1 MGLLSFLATVVILVG
16 SVASQSPC
24 TPTPCGINTV
34 CDVNGAGSAVCR
46 CQAGF
51 DHAPGSNTIEG
62 CPNRIS
68 ASAPRRPAQRPSR
81 PRPQAPRAPSGPSD
95 PCFPSP
101 CGTNADCR
109 STGNRAVCS
118 CPAGY
123 EGDPYTGCTADPCSV
138 NPCGANARCERSG
151 GPPSPVS
158 LNAVVIDAR
167 LSRGGPTF
175 NSSPSS
181 AVFHVFLN
189 PRKPRHLQVSRW
201 LHW

>member
-1 MGLLSFLATVVILVG
+1 MLHILSIVAVLATG
-16 SVASQSPC
+16 VAPQSPC
-24 TPTPCGINTV
+24 SPSPCGINTV

-68 ASAPRRPAQRPSR
+68 ANAPRRQAQRPSR
-81 PRPQAPRAPSGPSD
+81 PRPQIPRGPSGPDD

-151 GPPSPVS
+151 ETNSPRMQNIPGDLFDNFLTQRLHPS
-158 LNAVVIDAR
+158 LDIQNAVPGCLMILCFFFYPA
-167 LSRGGPTF
+167 T
-175 NSSPSS
+175 
-181 AVFHVFLN
+181 A
-189 PRKPRHLQVSRW
+189 
-201 LHW
+201 